1 MYDIQVL
8 PISQVRKHRKNFKHF
23 EMDPTEWGYTPVS
36 VNNRNDIILSAKEEA
51 NKQKDICIALM
62 RDSNGNLSALSCK
75 DRKGTLN
82 FILFNAK
89 RTYLSGISVRI
100 FKVKKLYSGWLTY
113 KVAYKKGNV
122 LLSL

>member
-1 MYDIQVL
+1 
-8 PISQVRKHRKNFKHF
+8 
-23 EMDPTEWGYTPVS
+23 MDPTEWGYTPVS

-62 RDSNGNLSALSCK
+62 RDSSGNLSALSCK
-75 DRKGTLN
+75 DRKGALN

-89 RTYLSGISVRI
+89 KTYLSGISVRI